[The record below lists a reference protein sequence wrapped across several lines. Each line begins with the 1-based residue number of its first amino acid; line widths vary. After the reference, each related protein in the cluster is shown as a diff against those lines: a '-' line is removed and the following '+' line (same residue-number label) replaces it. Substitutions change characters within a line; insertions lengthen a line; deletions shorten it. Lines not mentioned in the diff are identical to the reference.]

1 MKKAAFNIGKML
13 ALADTLHK
21 EYCRHVRD
29 NSIPPQLI
37 GNALMATAIDN
48 PERGLVRL
56 RERLMIYK
64 AWADK
69 VKGEKYKLAKW
80 ALSQMGQVANELA
93 GVDLPTRTDDAA
105 KAQMLLGYLERSK
118 KDNSS
123 KNKTITIF

>member
-1 MKKAAFNIGKML
+1 MKKAAFNIGRML

-21 EYCRHVRD
+21 EYCRYVRD

-64 AWADK
+64 AQADK
-69 VKGEKYKLAKW
+69 VKGEKYRLAKW
-80 ALSQMGQVANELA
+80 VLSQMGQVANELA
-93 GVDLPTRTDDAA
+93 DVDLPTRTDDAA

-118 KDNSS
+118 KDNS
-123 KNKTITIF
+123 